1 MLIPGRLSIFPMTGT
16 LLKKFITTGKK
27 PLKMTTVITSV
38 LIKQKNVC
46 LHHTFSTEK
55 FRYVYTAS
63 CMLIKNLFSRNECGA
78 AFLPTR
84 TLCGRI
90 LTP

>member
-38 LIKQKNVC
+38 
-46 LHHTFSTEK
+46 
-55 FRYVYTAS
+55 
-63 CMLIKNLFSRNECGA
+63 
-78 AFLPTR
+78 
-84 TLCGRI
+84 
-90 LTP
+90 

>member
-46 LHHTFSTEK
+46 LHHTFSTDK

-63 CMLIKNLFSRNECGA
+63 CTLIKKPLFKK
-78 AFLPTR
+78 
-84 TLCGRI
+84 
-90 LTP
+90 